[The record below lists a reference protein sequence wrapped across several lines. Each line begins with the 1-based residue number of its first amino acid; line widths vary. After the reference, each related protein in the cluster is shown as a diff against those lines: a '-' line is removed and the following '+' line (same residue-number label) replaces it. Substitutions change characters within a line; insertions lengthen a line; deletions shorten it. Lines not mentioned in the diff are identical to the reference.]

1 MKILSIILSGSLV
14 LSSLFAENAI
24 SMSKDSDKVNVILK
38 SNEDIY
44 GIQFDVTYDSRVLS
58 VDEQAITSL
67 PNTYAKVKEEGLLRV
82 VMFSLTGEKLLDAS
96 TLNSTTLM
104 DLVFNSASDK
114 SEISTIEI
122 TNVVVA
128 GYNGK
133 EVILDS
139 PITSITED
147 FSNSEIPATTTLS
160 TNYPNPFNPSTTFDF
175 SLSKSGMVKLSIFD
189 LNGKL
194 VNQLV
199 SQYKNPGNYS
209 VTWNGTTNSG
219 TQVASGEYIM
229 QMIAPGFSDTKRM
242 TLLK

>member
-14 LSSLFAENAI
+14 LSSLFADNAI
-24 SMSKDSDKVNVILK
+24 SMSKDSDKVNVVLK
-38 SNEDIY
+38 SNEDVY
-44 GIQFDVTYDSRVLS
+44 GIQFDVTYDPS
-58 VDEQAITSL
+58 VVSVNEDAITSL
-67 PNTYAKVKEEGLLRV
+67 PNTYAKVKEDGLLRV
-82 VMFSLTGEKLLDAS
+82 VMFSLTGEKLLDADMLDS
-96 TLNSTTLM
+96 ANLM
-104 DLVFNSASDK
+104 GLIFDSVSDRN
-114 SEISTIEI
+114 EASTIEI
-122 TNVVVA
+122 SNVIVA

-139 PITSITED
+139 PTASFGFE
-147 FSNSEIPATTTLS
+147 SNSEIPATTSLS
-160 TNYPNPFNPSTTFDF
+160 ANYPNPFNPSTTFDF
-175 SLSKSGMVKLSIFD
+175 SLSKPGMVTLSIFD

-199 SQYKNPGNYS
+199 SDYKNPGNYS

-229 QMIAPGFSDTKRM
+229 QMVAPGFSDTRRM